1 MNAPNPLERFL
12 AAVKGALD
20 GGSFESL
27 VLSKP
32 RRKEGAPPS
41 LRVRRITL
49 RGAPA
54 LSVTETYPTRD
65 VTKNFDLEAGQ
76 AAIASWLDV
85 HGAHSF
91 AHATLHDAAGDQQ
104 LMISARGQAT
114 LRPLQRAPAA
124 SAEGGLAAHDRE
136 RVRHLPLDLP
146 FLARLGLTD
155 AQHRVVPAM
164 ARKWRQ
170 IDKFLDVLDDA
181 LDALPA
187 LSNEGAVAALPIP
200 IRVVDFGAGKGY
212 LTFAVY
218 AHLQR
223 RFGRAPEVTGVE
235 LRPELVQLCNR
246 IATECGYAGLRFVA
260 GDLRSHVPEQV
271 DVMIAL
277 HACDTATDYA
287 IDLGLRA
294 GASVLVCSP
303 CCHKELRPQMAR
315 PAALAGVLRHGIHL
329 GQEAEMVTD
338 SLRALLLEASG
349 FEAKVF
355 EFVSLEHTS
364 KNKMILATKR
374 AKASDASRALAQV
387 HDVKGFYG
395 IREQALETLLR
406 LRGVLP
412 ARARP

>member
-1 MNAPNPLERFL
+1 LNAPNPLERFL
-12 AAVKGALD
+12 AALSGALD
-20 GGSFESL
+20 GPSFESL

-32 RRKEGAPPS
+32 RRKADAPINV
-41 LRVRRITL
+41 RVRRIVL
-49 RGAPA
+49 RGTPA
-54 LSVTETYPTRD
+54 LNVTETHATRD
-65 VTKNFDLEAGQ
+65 VTQNFGLEEGL
-76 AAIASWLDV
+76 AAIAAWLDV
-85 HGAHSF
+85 HGTPSF

-104 LMISARGQAT
+104 LMISAKGQAT
-114 LRPLQRAPAA
+114 LRALQRARVAPP
-124 SAEGGLAAHDRE
+124 EGGLATHDRE
-136 RVRHLPLDLP
+136 RVRHLPLELP

-155 AQHRVVPAM
+155 AKHRVVPAM

-181 LDALPA
+181 LDALPVP
-187 LSNEGAVAALPIP
+187 SGEGALPAPP
-200 IRVVDFGAGKGY
+200 IRVVDFGSGKGY

-218 AHLQR
+218 AHLQH
-223 RFGRAPEVTGVE
+223 RFGRAPAVIGVE
-235 LRPELVQLCNR
+235 LRPELVALCND
-246 IATECGYAGLRFVA
+246 IAAECGYDGLRFVA

-277 HACDTATDYA
+277 HACDTATDHA

-303 CCHKELRPQMAR
+303 CCHKELRPQMTR
-315 PAALAGVLRHGIHL
+315 PTALAGVLRHGVHL

-349 FEAKVF
+349 YEAKVF

-374 AKASDASRALAQV
+374 PGGADTSRALAQV
-387 HDVKGFYG
+387 QDVKGFYG
-395 IREQALETLLR
+395 IREQALEALLR
-406 LRGVLP
+406 QRGVLP
-412 ARARP
+412 VLPRET